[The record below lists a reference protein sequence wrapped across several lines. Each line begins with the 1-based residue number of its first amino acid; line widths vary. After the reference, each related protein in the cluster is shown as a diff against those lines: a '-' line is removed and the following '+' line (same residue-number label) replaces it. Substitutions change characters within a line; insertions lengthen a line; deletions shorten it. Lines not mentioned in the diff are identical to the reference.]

1 MCGCQSSSSGLSG
14 QVAGQLLWL
23 SSVGQTACR
32 QMHDISAEQA
42 ADASLVA
49 SKVQGQTECLPLFCD
64 KAGHDGRRLQETTP
78 PQRFLSLQCDPD
90 LVTVNARLPA
100 YQEALDAQVDA
111 WLIIRVPDPTCVY
124 KWRLEAEEKQK
135 ARGKPGMT
143 EEQVHDFVD
152 RSG

>member
-1 MCGCQSSSSGLSG
+1 MPGL
-14 QVAGQLLWL
+14 
-23 SSVGQTACR
+23 
-32 QMHDISAEQA
+32 
-42 ADASLVA
+42 
-49 SKVQGQTECLPLFCD
+49 CD
-64 KAGHDGRRLQETTP
+64 KGGQGSRPLHETTP
-78 PQRFLSLQCDPD
+78 PQCLLSLQCDPN
-90 LVTVNARLPA
+90 LVIINARLPA

-152 RSG
+152 RQGWGVRLEVVARAALAVLEPEGHAPESCNKCYGFGLSAGMTDKQMHD

>member
-1 MCGCQSSSSGLSG
+1 M
-14 QVAGQLLWL
+14 
-23 SSVGQTACR
+23 
-32 QMHDISAEQA
+32 QA
-42 ADASLVA
+42 
-49 SKVQGQTECLPLFCD
+49 
-64 KAGHDGRRLQETTP
+64 TTP
-78 PQRFLSLQCDPD
+78 PQRLLSLQCDPN

-152 RSG
+152 R